1 MISYKNA
8 CKYCREDIALIENY
22 AEAIA
27 DTTQI
32 WHCHHRDE
40 VKILPSGVQV
50 ISTASELKEN
60 ERYFDCPANELIFLT
75 RSEHRALHNCSK
87 KGKHLS
93 EDHKL
98 KMRESNK
105 GKSRSEETK
114 RKMSEARKGKHW
126 YNNGTITVSAVEC
139 PEGFVKGRLI
149 CQH

>member
-8 CKYCREDIALIENY
+8 CAYCREDIALIENY
-22 AEAIA
+22 SEAIA
-27 DTTQI
+27 DTTQT
-32 WHCHHRDE
+32 WVCHHRDE

-50 ISTASELKEN
+50 IRTPSELKEN
-60 ERYFDCPANELIFLT
+60 GRYYSCSANELIFLT

-114 RKMSEARKGKHW
+114 RKMSEARKGKHL
-126 YNNGTITVSAVEC
+126 YNNGTITVFAVEC

-149 CQH
+149 